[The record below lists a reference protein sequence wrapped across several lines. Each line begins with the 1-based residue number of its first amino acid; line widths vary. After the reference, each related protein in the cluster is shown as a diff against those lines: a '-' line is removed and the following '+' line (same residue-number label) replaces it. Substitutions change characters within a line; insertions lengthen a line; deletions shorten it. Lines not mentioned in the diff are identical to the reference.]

1 MICCYYIYYM
11 VHHSYKTISNSLVVY
26 ESLLPSMTRISIS
39 TVLLVALVMFY
50 YVFHYFTVEIILYL
64 AVITAVATATIMSL
78 RATIVIWITVLVLLS
93 FAGNR
98 RKSLVRRGRQITFD
112 VVWHLVRV
120 SFRSHKR

>member
-1 MICCYYIYYM
+1 
-11 VHHSYKTISNSLVVY
+11 
-26 ESLLPSMTRISIS
+26 MTRISIS